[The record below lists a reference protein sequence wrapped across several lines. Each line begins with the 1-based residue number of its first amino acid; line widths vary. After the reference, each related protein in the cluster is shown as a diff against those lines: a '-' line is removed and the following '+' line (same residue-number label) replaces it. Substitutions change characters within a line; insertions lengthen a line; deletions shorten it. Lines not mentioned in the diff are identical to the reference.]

1 MLVYEWSDIMATK
14 SIYKSV
20 SIKSRPLGN
29 GLVSALENAKN
40 KKAKPVVISKKVVD
54 IKKDKIREI
63 FGN

>member
-1 MLVYEWSDIMATK
+1 MATK

-20 SIKSRPLGN
+20 SIKSRALGN
-29 GLVSALENAKN
+29 GLGSALENAKN

>member
-1 MLVYEWSDIMATK
+1 MATK

-20 SIKSRPLGN
+20 SIKNRSLGN

-40 KKAKPVVISKKVVD
+40 KKAKQVLISKKVVD

>member
-1 MLVYEWSDIMATK
+1 MKWSGIMATK

-20 SIKSRPLGN
+20 SIKNRSLGN

-40 KKAKPVVISKKVVD
+40 KKAKQVLISKKVVD